1 MNSTIPT
8 FLRLNVCGVHDVH
21 RRKAIW
27 RAMAFE
33 YVGVGGARLNFGL
46 VGRLSAKGDVWH
58 PPA

>member
-1 MNSTIPT
+1 
-8 FLRLNVCGVHDVH
+8 LRLNVCGVHDVH